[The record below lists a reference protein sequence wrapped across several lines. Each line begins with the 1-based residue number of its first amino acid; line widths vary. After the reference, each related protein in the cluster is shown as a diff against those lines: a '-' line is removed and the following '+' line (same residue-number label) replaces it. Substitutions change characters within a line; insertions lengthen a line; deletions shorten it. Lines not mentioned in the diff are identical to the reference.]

1 MPVSMNN
8 SMMSFNRHEVP
19 FIRYSES
26 PDRYKRRVMVSS
38 EYSIGKIPL
47 SFTKVRDTSAI
58 PRAFFLAVPLKIT
71 LLIAADRNNE
81 GRCSPS
87 TQRKAST
94 MLDLPHP
101 FGPTMEVIPLS
112 KLTFVL

>member
-1 MPVSMNN
+1 
-8 SMMSFNRHEVP
+8 MSFNRHEVP

-38 EYSIGKIPL
+38 EYSMGKMPL

-58 PRAFFLAVPLKIT
+58 PRAFFLAVPLKMT
-71 LLIAADRNNE
+71 LLIADERSKE

-87 TQRKAST
+87 TQRSAST
-94 MLDLPHP
+94 IFDFPHP
-101 FGPTMEVIPLS
+101 FGPTIEVIPLS